1 MGVQNGAARKLA
13 VPDLTTTV
21 LTVTITGIAA
31 HSSIAGGKGTK
42 AGRRFIAIA
51 AMLIGAVMGA
61 TFVVHVDIV
70 YPLAIGLALA
80 VMIAATTGYS

>member
-1 MGVQNGAARKLA
+1 
-13 VPDLTTTV
+13 
-21 LTVTITGIAA
+21 
-31 HSSIAGGKGTK
+31 
-42 AGRRFIAIA
+42 
-51 AMLIGAVMGA
+51 MLIGAVIGA